1 MTTIDT
7 TIVVTFDSVRKNG
20 KAKEEYRMINRASCS
35 YNEVH
40 YESVGDG
47 DNLKKLLGLVP
58 WDKCHFNDIVKVMR
72 VNTSVFEEVP
82 LKAWLFP
89 INNQPKQLRRN
100 KIPNAETLAALEEA
114 SQMLI
119 RRSVK

>member
-1 MTTIDT
+1 MITI
-7 TIVVTFDSVRKNG
+7 TFDSVRKDS
-20 KAKEEYRMINRASCS
+20 KAKEEYRMVNRASCS

-58 WDKCHFNDIVKVMR
+58 WDKCHFDSLVRVIR
-72 VNTSVFEEVP
+72 VNTSVFEEVT
-82 LKAWLFP
+82 LKSWLFP
-89 INNQPKQLRRN
+89 VNKQPEQFRQK
-100 KIPNAETLAALEEA
+100 TV
-114 SQMLI
+114 